1 MESAEKPIIYLDW
14 NVFNKLEHLDQLDQD
29 QKTPYNFLSKL
40 IRQREFIA
48 PYSNAHINDLFRGYQ
63 KDPRYTPGHIA
74 NLSFYTDNLCLT
86 QYWGESKVR
95 WHFRNPLECLQATIE
110 ENDGAAASFSLL
122 FADIGDSLAEMAF
135 DLRKTILRLT
145 PVPQAFKQLYAFNP
159 IFNTIY
165 PRTKTEMNHLAL
177 CEDIY
182 EFSFKIKNDY
192 TLYKH
197 FRKFLI
203 ETKNKYPQYR
213 NLCNSAENKIIGKPL
228 SLTWDELWD
237 ETVPKYKTSTN
248 AAYDKIMNLFTTTD
262 LKGYRQ
268 DERFANLID
277 DALHCF
283 YGAHCDHFITLDK
296 RCYDKAKL
304 VYQKLNIPT
313 QVHTPWEFNI
323 DQLRPYLFKK
333 SN

>member
-1 MESAEKPIIYLDW
+1 MEISNKPIIYLDW
-14 NVFNKLEHLDQLDQD
+14 NIFNKLEQVEELEDE
-29 QKTPYNFLSKL
+29 QKAPYVLLAKL
-40 IRQREFIA
+40 IIQKELIA
-48 PYSNAHINDLFRGYQ
+48 PYSNAHINDLLRGYQ
-63 KDPRYTPGHIA
+63 KDPSYTPRHVSY
-74 NLSFYTDNLCLT
+74 LSFYTDNLCLT
-86 QYWGESKVR
+86 QYWGESKIR
-95 WHFRNPLECLQATIE
+95 WHFRDPMECLQSAIQ
-110 ENDGAAASFSLL
+110 ENDGTAASFSQL
-122 FADIGDSLAEMAF
+122 FADLDNPLAEMAF
-135 DLRKTILRLT
+135 DLQKTVLRLT
-145 PVPQAFKQLYAFNP
+145 PVPPAFKQLYAFNP

-165 PRTKTEMNHLAL
+165 PRTKIEMNHLAL

-213 NLCNSAENKIIGKPL
+213 NLCNSAENKVIGKPL

-237 ETVPKYKTSTN
+237 EVATKHKPSSN
-248 AAYDKIMNLFTTTD
+248 LAYDKIMNLFTTTD

-283 YGAHCDHFITLDK
+283 YAAHCDHFITLDK

-313 QVHTPWEFNI
+313 QVHTPLEFSIN
-323 DQLRPYLFKK
+323 QLK
-333 SN
+333 